1 MSSSIKQVSGEE
13 KFYNQQEGIA
23 NMTLY
28 LRLAWRNI
36 WRHRRRTI
44 NIVLAMSLSLG
55 MMMWYDGLIDG
66 FNNAIY
72 GNAIRVL
79 GGNIQMHAAGYR
91 EKVDSNPLIPLT
103 NDMAAVETALKVPG
117 VISAT
122 RRIQTGG
129 LLSNREGAFGVS
141 IIGIDPEAEAA
152 PIKEGNDAG
161 KPLSLIAQNI
171 KEGEWLT
178 AAGGDAILIG
188 RGMADVMNVQVGDR
202 ITMVGSDIHK
212 QNRQRTMTVTGIYDI
227 GIPSLERQTAY
238 IPLAE
243 AQALFGLDGQSTEI
257 QVNIERLGEEDK
269 AVSALAPVLPGYEVE
284 SWNKNY
290 PELELAIN
298 SKGAAMTIFGIIIIS
313 IAAIGILNLLLM
325 AVYERTREIGL
336 LGALGMKP
344 RQIATLFVLEGA
356 LIGLVGAA
364 AGVVVGLIINGISA
378 KIGMDMSSYSDITEY
393 MALISG
399 RVYPSL
405 GLQNLGWRAGTV
417 VLISTLAAFIPARE
431 ASHREPAEALHY
443 V

>member
-1 MSSSIKQVSGEE
+1 MQ
-13 KFYNQQEGIA
+13 
-23 NMTLY
+23 LY

-36 WRHRRRTI
+36 WRHKRRTI
-44 NIVLAMSLSLG
+44 NIILAMSLSLG
-55 MMMWYDGLIDG
+55 LMMWYDGLIDG

-79 GGNIQMHAAGYR
+79 GGNIQIHAGGYR
-91 EKVDSNPLIPLT
+91 EKVDSNPLLPLA
-103 NDMAAVETALKVPG
+103 DDAAVVQAALAHPD

-141 IIGIDPEAEAA
+141 IIGIDPDAEAA
-152 PIKEGNDAG
+152 LITEGNDAG

-171 KEGEWLT
+171 KEGAWLT
-178 AAGGDAILIG
+178 ADGGDVILIG
-188 RGMADVMNVQVGDR
+188 RGMADVMDVKVGDR

-212 QNRQRTMTVTGIYDI
+212 QNRQRTMTVVGIYDI
-227 GIPSLERQTAY
+227 GISSLERQMAY

-257 QVNIERLGEEDK
+257 QINIKRLGEEDK
-269 AVSALAPVLPGYEVE
+269 VVSALAPALPGYEVE

-290 PELELAIN
+290 PELETAIN
-298 SKGAAMTIFGIIIIS
+298 SKGAAMTVFGIIIIS

-344 RQIATLFVLEGA
+344 REIATLFVLEGA

-378 KIGMDMSSYSDITEY
+378 QVGLDYTSYASMSDY
-393 MALISG
+393 MALINS
-399 RVYPSL
+399 RIYPSM

-417 VLISTLAAFIPARE
+417 VIISTLAAFIPARE